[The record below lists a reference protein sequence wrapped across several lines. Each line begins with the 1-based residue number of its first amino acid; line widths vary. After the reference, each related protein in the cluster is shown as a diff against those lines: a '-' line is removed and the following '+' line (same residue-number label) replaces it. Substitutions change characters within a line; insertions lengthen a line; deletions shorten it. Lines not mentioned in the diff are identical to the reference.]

1 MCKRLSVAI
10 LTLLCVCGAPG
21 EERQIAS
28 LRNFCGAELKSAG
41 IELHEPATI
50 HIKALGGGG
59 DKGWTYK
66 SDQLFAYAWIINAT
80 TRECVW
86 KMSPGNSSRSG
97 DDLAFDGTLDLA
109 PGSYEVYFTAYAF
122 AYHTAFSHFNV
133 NIDHRNKDLFG
144 ESEKKRNFFSWF
156 KDWFSDDIG
165 KSWQKR
171 CQAWGVDLLVDASVA
186 RQMGAFEPPKRSP
199 DIVLQITGAGDNA
212 YVRKG
217 FTLSAPTT
225 IAVYA
230 LGEKGGE
237 WSDYAWIQET
247 LSNDRVWEMREDAQY
262 AGGAVKN
269 QKALSTLT
277 LDPGDYTLTY
287 VSDGS
292 HSEADWNQEPPDDP
306 LFWGVTLSIPDG
318 KERKNFKEHP
328 VEDFKNIIVQIIRVG
343 DDEFR
348 SEGFTLKQDARV
360 RIYAIGE
367 RSSERRQMA
376 DYAAILDAKTR
387 AKVWTMDVDRTV
399 PAGGASKNR
408 LIDET
413 IPLPR
418 GSYLVTYQSDDSH
431 AYNDWNSDPP
441 YDQEHYGVT
450 VMGAGEK
457 FAAGVVGKY
466 VEERDR
472 SIVAQLV
479 RMGNDEDRS
488 ERFEL
493 AKPSRL
499 RIYAIGE
506 GQNREMYDYG
516 WIEDA
521 KTGNVVWEMTYA
533 MTFHAGGGRKNRSVN
548 TSILL
553 DKGEYR
559 VHWVS
564 DDSHSFGDWN
574 VEPPEDQQYWGITL
588 YREDAGLPPPVPE
601 PPQVP
606 HPGVPS
612 PKKLRK

>member
-1 MCKRLSVAI
+1 MRKRLSVAV
-10 LTLLCVCGAPG
+10 LTLLCVCGASGG
-21 EERQIAS
+21 EKQIAS
-28 LRNFCGAELKSAG
+28 LRDFCGTELKSAG
-41 IELHEPATI
+41 IELRMPAQV

-59 DKGWTYK
+59 DKGWTYR
-66 SDQLFAYAWIINAT
+66 SDQMFAYAWIIDAS

-86 KMSPGNSSRSG
+86 KMNTGNSHSSG
-97 DDLAFDGTLDLA
+97 DDLSFDGTIELA
-109 PGSYEVYFTAYAF
+109 PGSYEVYFVAYAF

-165 KSWQKR
+165 KGWRKR
-171 CQAWGVDLLVDASVA
+171 CQAWGVDLLVDESVA
-186 RQMGAFEPPKRSP
+186 SQTGWFVPPKRSP
-199 DIVLQITGAGDNA
+199 GVALQITGAGDNA

-217 FTLSAPTT
+217 FTLAGPTT
-225 IAVYA
+225 MTVYA

-237 WSDYAWIQET
+237 WSDYSWIQDV
-247 LSNDRVWEMREDAQY
+247 SSGDRVWELRDGARF
-262 AGGAVKN
+262 AGGAAKN
-269 QKALSTLT
+269 QKSLSTLT
-277 LDPGDYTLTY
+277 LEAGDYTLTY

-306 LFWGVTLSIPDG
+306 LSWGVTLSIPDA
-318 KERKNFKEHP
+318 KERKNFQERP
-328 VEDFKNIIVQIIRVG
+328 VEEFKNIIVQIVHVG
-343 DDEFR
+343 NDEFR

-367 RSSERRQMA
+367 RSNERRQMA
-376 DYAAILDAKTR
+376 DYATILDAKTR
-387 AKVWTMDVDRTV
+387 AKVWTMDVDRTTH
-399 PAGGASKNR
+399 AGGATKNR
-408 LIDET
+408 MIDEV
-413 IPLPR
+413 IELPK

-431 AYNDWNSDPP
+431 SYNDWNSDPP
-441 YDQEHYGVT
+441 FDQEHYGVI

-457 FAAGVVGKY
+457 FFAGVVGKY

-479 RMGNDEDRS
+479 RMGDDEDRS
-488 ERFEL
+488 ERFVLE
-493 AKPSRL
+493 KPTRL

-521 KTGNVVWEMTYA
+521 KTGNVVWEMTYS

-564 DDSHSFGDWN
+564 DDSHSFGEWN

-588 YREDAGLPPPVPE
+588 YREDAGIPPPVPKA
-601 PPQVP
+601 PPGA
-606 HPGVPS
+606 HPVLPP